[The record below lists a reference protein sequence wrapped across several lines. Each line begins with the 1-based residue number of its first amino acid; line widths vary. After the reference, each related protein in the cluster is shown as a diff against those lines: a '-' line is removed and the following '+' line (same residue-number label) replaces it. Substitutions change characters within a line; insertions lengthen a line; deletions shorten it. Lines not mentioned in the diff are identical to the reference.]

1 MNSLELDF
9 DALKSERQEIT
20 DFLSQ
25 PNAYADASFAEK
37 NRRLAEIDDLV
48 ALGKKRAQL
57 QDDIKMTE
65 TDSELA
71 SLRADYER
79 ELAAVEKELEE
90 MLIPKDPNDSKAAI
104 LEIRAGVGGD
114 AGGRRHPTRRQQPAN
129 RPARRKKR
137 HPVLR
142 RDGRAG
148 QLASR
153 GFPPGDGRAAEDAR
167 RGHACL

>member
-9 DALKSERQEIT
+9 DVLKSERQEIM

-71 SLRADYER
+71 SLRADYEH

-114 AGGRRHPTRRQQPAN
+114 EASLFAGDLYHMYLRYAETHGLKVELQSENINDAGGY
-129 RPARRKKR
+129 KEVIFM
-137 HPVLR
+137 PVLV
-142 RDGRAG
+142 AIINVFTNC
-148 QLASR
+148 LA
-153 GFPPGDGRAAEDAR
+153 
-167 RGHACL
+167 